1 MKCLIK
7 RKKIMRKT
15 IPIKSNREFTRVY
28 KKGKFF
34 AGKYIVLYMLP
45 NGLNINR
52 LGITASKKAGKSIRR
67 NRIKR
72 LIKENY
78 RLNEEFVRSGF
89 DLVFVARNNEMLP
102 DYYDI
107 KKEMCFLFRKL
118 KLVDEEKNNC
128 LKKC

>member
-1 MKCLIK
+1 MK
-7 RKKIMRKT
+7 KT
-15 IPIKSNREFTRVY
+15 IPIKSSREFARVY

-34 AGKYIVLYMLP
+34 AGKYIVLYVLP
-45 NGLNINR
+45 NGLDINR

-78 RLNEEFVRSGF
+78 RLNEELVRCGY
-89 DLVFVARNNEMLP
+89 DLVFVVRSSEILP

-107 KKEMCFLFRKL
+107 QKEMGFLFRKL
-118 KLVDEEKNNC
+118 NLVDKGKNKC
-128 LKKC
+128 LRKC

>member
-1 MKCLIK
+1 MK
-7 RKKIMRKT
+7 KT
-15 IPIKSNREFTRVY
+15 IPIKNNREFARVY

-34 AGKYIVLYMLP
+34 AGKYIVLYVLF
-45 NGLNINR
+45 NGSDINR

-72 LIKENY
+72 LVKENY
-78 RLNEEFVRSGF
+78 RLNEELVKSGY
-89 DLVFVARNNEMLP
+89 DLVFVIRSSEELP

-118 KLVDEEKNNC
+118 NLIDKEKNNC
-128 LKKC
+128 LRKC